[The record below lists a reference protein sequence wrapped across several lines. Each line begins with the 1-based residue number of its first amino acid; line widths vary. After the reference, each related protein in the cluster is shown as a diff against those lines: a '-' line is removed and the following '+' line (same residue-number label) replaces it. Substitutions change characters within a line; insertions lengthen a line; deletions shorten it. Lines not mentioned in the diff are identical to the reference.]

1 MEILQAY
8 SRHLSL
14 LVSIFDEYRQF
25 YGQSPDAAGARL
37 FLADRLERRDSVIYF
52 ASEGSG
58 SQQKA
63 LGFTQLYPS
72 FSSVWMKRV
81 WILNDLFVH
90 AEARR
95 RGIGKAL
102 LQRARQLALET
113 RAHGLV
119 LATARGNE
127 TARQL
132 YENVGYKLDEE
143 FDYYVL
149 RTDA

>member
-1 MEILQAY
+1 VEILQAY

-25 YGQSPDAAGARL
+25 YGQSTDSAGARL

-58 SQQKA
+58 SQQRA

-81 WILNDLFVH
+81 WMLNDLFVQ
-90 AEARR
+90 AGSRR
-95 RGIGKAL
+95 QGIGKAL
-102 LQRARQLALET
+102 LNRGRQLAMET

-119 LATARGNE
+119 LGATRDNQ
-127 TARQL
+127 TAKQL
-132 YENVGYKLDEE
+132 CENAGYRLDEE
-143 FDYYVL
+143 FDYYLL

>member
-25 YGQSPDAAGARL
+25 YGQSTDSAGARL

-52 ASEGSG
+52 ASDGSG

-63 LGFTQLYPS
+63 LGFAQLYPS

-90 AEARR
+90 AGARR
-95 RGIGKAL
+95 QGIGKAL
-102 LQRARQLALET
+102 LHRARQLAQET
-113 RAHGLV
+113 RAHGLA
-119 LATARGNE
+119 LATGRDNE
-127 TARQL
+127 IAKHL
-132 YENVGYKLDEE
+132 YERAGYRLDEE
-143 FDYYVL
+143 FDYYLL
-149 RTDA
+149 RTDE

>member
-14 LVSIFDEYRQF
+14 LVSVFDEYRQF
-25 YGQSPDAAGARL
+25 YGQSTDAGGARL

-52 ASEGSG
+52 ASDGSG
-58 SQQKA
+58 SQQRA

-81 WILNDLFVH
+81 WILNDLYVQ
-90 AEARR
+90 AGSRR
-95 RGIGKAL
+95 QGIGKAL
-102 LQRARQLALET
+102 LQRGRQLALET
-113 RAHGLV
+113 RAHGVALPV
-119 LATARGNE
+119 GRNNLTAKR
-127 TARQL
+127 L
-132 YENVGYKLDEE
+132 YENAGYTLDEE
-143 FDYYVL
+143 FDHYLL